1 MDTIKVERSGDRQ
14 FINIPAK
21 YELKE
26 KEVYIKKVGE
36 SLVILPKH
44 KLTKDWFDN
53 LNSFSKDFMNHRE
66 QPEHQEREAFE

>member
-21 YELKE
+21 YEFKE

-44 KLTKDWFDN
+44 KLTKDWFEN
-53 LNSFSKDFMNHRE
+53 LNNFSDDFMKDRE

>member
-44 KLTKDWFDN
+44 KLTKDWFEN
-53 LNSFSKDFMNHRE
+53 LNNFSDDFMKDRE

>member
-1 MDTIKVERSGDRQ
+1 MDIIKVERSGDRQ

-44 KLTKDWFDN
+44 KLTKDWFEN
-53 LNSFSKDFMNHRE
+53 LNNFSDDFMKDRE